1 MFNQVAD
8 RIDEV
13 EQSASELIETKV
25 NEVKMP
31 IVESENALKKLD
43 VKNGSLASV
52 LGFKSK
58 ERSLRELYQLS
69 FGDIIREDLSRCTDI
84 EDIIIKYPSVFPIME
99 GIFMAMFS
107 ASDTRYFTIGFG
119 VQNNVNYVIV
129 DTRDGTELPLYV
141 NGVYYQEGHDYIREE
156 LSSYQYN
163 YVFAMD
169 PLGNIG
175 SLVDYDIIDQFI
187 TCIATLPTADVYIKG
202 NTWEQLAKKDDVG
215 EYVVSSEEEL
225 NALSVENGTI
235 AKVVSGSR
243 IVGSFNSLAVGD
255 RVYDVEFMQP
265 PYASGSCS
273 VMFKDKD
280 GNDIGFGVDS
290 NGTECQFGLVTR
302 DSTII
307 FGNEKGINQDLYNQ
321 AITIFKEKECTFE
334 WVDGKLPVDSFVRP
348 VTNTP
353 VVSNAY
359 IKGETWTRLL
369 KEGDVTGGDS
379 KSVLFYMPLNDGL
392 SDIQKQTNAESY
404 KKIVDGFKNNVYY
417 NVKVFG
423 LYAVIDATVVGN
435 ALLTEGRIALM
446 FDMLNTWQVMEVL
459 EDGSATVEEV
469 DAWKGCEIREF
480 YIGDSLTDQ
489 QKAWN
494 LETAMMV
501 EEKKCT
507 TVFKV
512 NAPINIL
519 PAGTTIPLSA
529 FVDRTFLYVFSSGV
543 NAAFVSVTI
552 DSDGN
557 SDITAESVSTDNALS
572 STSTNAVQNKVV
584 TNALNNKADKTY
596 VEEKVGEINSILDS
610 INEEVI

>member
-1 MFNQVAD
+1 MTTQELRQSIDKVLGNSIRCLLPSYWWKRLFNQVAD
-8 RIDEV
+8 RIDEA
-13 EQSASELIETKV
+13 EQFASELIETKV

-43 VKNGSLASV
+43 VENGSLASV

-69 FGDIIREDLSRCTDI
+69 FGEIIIDDLSRCTDI

-99 GIFMAMFS
+99 GIFVVMFS
-107 ASDTRYFTIGFG
+107 DCDTRHFNIGFG

-129 DTRDGTELPLYV
+129 DTIDRTELPLYV

-156 LSSYQYN
+156 LSSYQYK

-202 NTWEQLAKKDDVG
+202 NTWEKLAKKDDVG

-265 PYASGSCS
+265 PYAYGSCS

-290 NGTECQFGLVTR
+290 NGTECQFGLATSDV
-302 DSTII
+302 DTII
-307 FGNEKGINQDLYNQ
+307 FGNEKGINQELYDQ

-334 WVDGKLPVDSFVRP
+334 RVEGKLPVDSFVRP

-359 IKGETWTRLL
+359 IKGDSWTRLL
-369 KEGDVTGGDS
+369 KEGDETGLEVRELYIIGNDVITGNVSEEYTAEQLAYNKETVDLYKQGKVSLVMNATITTLNLDISCTPLNCINIDNGTVICYEVNAVIARAMILVNVDNTGNAQLFYDDINGDS
-379 KSVLFYMPLNDGL
+379 ITVDSEL
-392 SDIQKQTNAESY
+392 SD
-404 KKIVDGFKNNVYY
+404 
-417 NVKVFG
+417 
-423 LYAVIDATVVGN
+423 
-435 ALLTEGRIALM
+435 
-446 FDMLNTWQVMEVL
+446 
-459 EDGSATVEEV
+459 
-469 DAWKGCEIREF
+469 
-480 YIGDSLTDQ
+480 
-489 QKAWN
+489 
-494 LETAMMV
+494 
-501 EEKKCT
+501 
-507 TVFKV
+507 
-512 NAPINIL
+512 
-519 PAGTTIPLSA
+519 
-529 FVDRTFLYVFSSGV
+529 
-543 NAAFVSVTI
+543 
-552 DSDGN
+552 
-557 SDITAESVSTDNALS
+557 
-572 STSTNAVQNKVV
+572 TSTNPVQNKAIKAYVDNAIANAI
-584 TNALNNKADKTY
+584 TNTLNTP
-596 VEEKVGEINSILDS
+596 V
-610 INEEVI
+610 